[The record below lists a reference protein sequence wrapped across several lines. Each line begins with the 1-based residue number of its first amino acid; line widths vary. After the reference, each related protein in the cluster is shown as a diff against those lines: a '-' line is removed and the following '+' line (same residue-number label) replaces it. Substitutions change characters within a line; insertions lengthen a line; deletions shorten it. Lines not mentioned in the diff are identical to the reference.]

1 MSGLAIYRTP
11 IAPEWIDYNGHVRDA
26 YYGLIA
32 SYAVDSLMDKL
43 GMDEPYRSQ
52 SGCTLYTVEM
62 HTHFLREIGAKD
74 SVEVRARIL
83 GVDEKRLHA
92 ALELVCDGSQKPA
105 ATCEA
110 MLLHVCQTPT
120 SAGSAIPATDCRG
133 NCRAAASDLGHGRR
147 RTRLAPDGIEP
158 SIAYGGRRL
167 EGRTL

>member
-62 HTHFLREIGAKD
+62 HTHFLREIGAND

-83 GVDEKRLHA
+83 GVDEIRLHA

-110 MLLHVCQTPT
+110 MLLHVCQTPRVQAAPFPQQIAAAIAELQRAT
-120 SAGSAIPATDCRG
+120 SAM
-133 NCRAAASDLGHGRR
+133 AASGPGSRQMELSRR
-147 RTRLAPDGIEP
+147 
-158 SIAYGGRRL
+158 
-167 EGRTL
+167 